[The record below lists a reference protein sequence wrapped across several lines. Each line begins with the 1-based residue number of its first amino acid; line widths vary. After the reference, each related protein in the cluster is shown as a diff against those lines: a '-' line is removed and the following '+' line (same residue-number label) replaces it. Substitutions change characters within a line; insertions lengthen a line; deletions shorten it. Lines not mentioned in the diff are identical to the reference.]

1 MRSAPCATESRSKTL
16 LGRAKTLRPPPT
28 DADPFATVAVMDL
41 ARPVR
46 ERVRVR
52 ADSKNVDVIFYCTCG
67 CVWVQPHIF
76 REALYEL
83 LDNAIRANR
92 DGHPVIV
99 DVRNTREG
107 DALWQV
113 QDAGGGMSAQ
123 TLATLGFPVTVE
135 VGQEHAG
142 LGVARA
148 WAIIET
154 HDGLLSFESE
164 LGVGTTATIWLPKR
178 LGPANTGHEEP
189 ESEA

>member
-1 MRSAPCATESRSKTL
+1 ME
-16 LGRAKTLRPPPT
+16 
-28 DADPFATVAVMDL
+28 L
-41 ARPVR
+41 ARPIR
-46 ERVRVR
+46 ERVRLR

-67 CVWVQPHIF
+67 FVWVQPHIF
-76 REALYEL
+76 PEALYEL

-123 TLATLGFPVTVE
+123 TLAALGVPC
-135 VGQEHAG
+135 H
-142 LGVARA
+142 GVARA

-154 HDGLLSFESE
+154 HDGLLSFESA

-178 LGPANTGHEEP
+178 LSAANTGHDEP
-189 ESEA
+189 ALDVREVDHE